1 MNSAS
6 LCSLAG
12 RYDNPNPPRFLAP
25 IDFLTIPALAGEGRE
40 VLYMG
45 GGGDD
50 GGMRF
55 LILSA
60 DLMSNDD
67 ICESF
72 SFSSPLH
79 GGEKPQD
86 GYYKKCPD

>member
-1 MNSAS
+1 MDVFGLRPFITYMSS
-6 LCSLAG
+6 G
-12 RYDNPNPPRFLAP
+12 
-25 IDFLTIPALAGEGRE
+25 GEGRGG
-40 VLYMG
+40 LYWG

-50 GGMRF
+50 GGMRC

-72 SFSSPLH
+72 SFSSLFH

-86 GYYKKCPD
+86 GYYKKCPA